1 VRLRVRRLFRA
12 TSLSERFMLASL
24 VVMVAGTLGVGWW
37 IAGQIEGDVIHQ
49 SATTTALYVD
59 SFIRPRVEE
68 LGETRDLSPASTSAL
83 GRLLKDTPLGQQIVA
98 FKIWDSSGRVLYS
111 TDPTT
116 IGQTYPMHEQLAK
129 AWRGQVAAEISD
141 LREAENA
148 PQKRIRP
155 RLLEIYSPVRLG
167 NSDRIVAVAE
177 FYQTVD
183 NLQGDIRASQWRGW
197 LLVGTVMLVTY
208 LLLAVFV
215 RKTTEATEELNE
227 RIRRAAARA
236 TTSNERF
243 LRRVSAEL
251 HDGPIQDLGFAL
263 LRIDHVMARSE
274 VSDLAGDGAEP
285 GRAQSQG
292 YRPQENDQCH
302 GDLVDIKAALQ
313 RALHEIRG
321 ISRGLGLPQLTE
333 LTVAEI
339 VRRAVRDHERRTG
352 TGVQLDL
359 RAVPDHAPLSVK
371 ITLYRLLQEALN
383 NAYRHAGGT
392 GQRVRVANEGGL
404 LCIEVSDQ
412 GPGFDTRLIETW
424 DQHLGLAGMRER
436 VESLGGRFQIVSV
449 PEQGT
454 RVIARLPIA
463 EMESRRDR

>member
-1 VRLRVRRLFRA
+1 MRLRVRRLFRA

-98 FKIWDSSGRVLYS
+98 FKIWDSGGRVLYS

-183 NLQGDIRASQWRGW
+183 NLQGDIRASQQRSW
-197 LLVGTVMLVTY
+197 LLVGAIMLVTY

-215 RKTTEATEELNE
+215 RKTSQTTEELNE

-236 TTSNERF
+236 TT
-243 LRRVSAEL
+243 
-251 HDGPIQDLGFAL
+251 
-263 LRIDHVMARSE
+263 
-274 VSDLAGDGAEP
+274 
-285 GRAQSQG
+285 
-292 YRPQENDQCH
+292 
-302 GDLVDIKAALQ
+302 
-313 RALHEIRG
+313 
-321 ISRGLGLPQLTE
+321 
-333 LTVAEI
+333 
-339 VRRAVRDHERRTG
+339 
-352 TGVQLDL
+352 
-359 RAVPDHAPLSVK
+359 
-371 ITLYRLLQEALN
+371 
-383 NAYRHAGGT
+383 
-392 GQRVRVANEGGL
+392 
-404 LCIEVSDQ
+404 
-412 GPGFDTRLIETW
+412 
-424 DQHLGLAGMRER
+424 
-436 VESLGGRFQIVSV
+436 
-449 PEQGT
+449 
-454 RVIARLPIA
+454 
-463 EMESRRDR
+463 

>member
-1 VRLRVRRLFRA
+1 
-12 TSLSERFMLASL
+12 
-24 VVMVAGTLGVGWW
+24 
-37 IAGQIEGDVIHQ
+37 
-49 SATTTALYVD
+49 
-59 SFIRPRVEE
+59 
-68 LGETRDLSPASTSAL
+68 
-83 GRLLKDTPLGQQIVA
+83 
-98 FKIWDSSGRVLYS
+98 
-111 TDPTT
+111 
-116 IGQTYPMHEQLAK
+116 
-129 AWRGQVAAEISD
+129 
-141 LREAENA
+141 
-148 PQKRIRP
+148 
-155 RLLEIYSPVRLG
+155 
-167 NSDRIVAVAE
+167 
-177 FYQTVD
+177 
-183 NLQGDIRASQWRGW
+183 
-197 LLVGTVMLVTY
+197 MLVTY